1 MQASDINCL
10 SLNVTV
16 DGGTNTSLDG
26 VRTSSSLDGA
36 STSTNCG
43 ICNDIVG
50 QDSIQVVIY
59 DQNGFIQQLNLQ
71 VYNLVISYGKQ

>member
-50 QDSIQVVIY
+50 QDSI
-59 DQNGFIQQLNLQ
+59 
-71 VYNLVISYGKQ
+71 